1 MTDQIKI
8 DRNIPVPSRNTR
20 YPFAEMQ
27 VGDSFFV
34 PAKKVGTLLSAS
46 YAFRKKSDAFD
57 RKFCARAENYG
68 ARIWR
73 VK

>member
-8 DRNIPVPSRNTR
+8 DHNIPVPPRGGR

-34 PAKKVGTLLSAS
+34 AGKKPGTLLSAS
-46 YAFRKKSDAFD
+46 FAFRKKNDVLD
-57 RKFCARAENYG
+57 RKFSARSENYG

-73 VK
+73 IK